1 MGISEGWQDIYSFST
16 TFQWI
21 DVSDVRPGYYRIGQ
35 RADPDNVIVESDET
49 NNGLALSQLL
59 HVVPGYVARPET
71 VSVEPDAAV
80 SLQNSALTNTS
91 MTQTLKT
98 AAHAHVRTA
107 S

>member
-1 MGISEGWQDIYSFST
+1 MGVSEGWQDIYSFST

-49 NNGLALSQLL
+49 NNGLALTQRLQ
-59 HVVPGYVARPET
+59 VVPGYVARPET

-80 SLQNSALTNTS
+80 RSNSALTNTS

-98 AAHAHVRTA
+98 AAHARVRTA